1 MYYYTDHEELEALRK
16 QTQSLLKENNTLKD
30 ALDDT
35 IKEAG
40 KANSSIREIKRV
52 VYDHLKFND
61 KGEADYI
68 TAKPVLD
75 VIEASAKRLEKMLNG
90 GKNGQ

>member
-1 MYYYTDHEELEALRK
+1 MEYHFTDYEELEALRIENAK
-16 QTQSLLKENNTLKD
+16 LKAENSKLMD
-30 ALDDT
+30 LSAELG
-35 IKEAG
+35 KECG

-75 VIEASAKRLEKMLNG
+75 VIEASAKRLEKMLKG
-90 GKNGQ
+90 GK